1 VRLASLHGSPAWT
14 HFELLPSN
22 WQCDRTHGRIL
33 FSSLL
38 TRRAELN
45 PFRAPSLDTSRTGLG
60 SRGYLPDGVIHPQR
74 TNATFPGANV
84 QAAAPDLSGR
94 KFHLEEERC
103 NLKNA
108 QFPLWLGDFQ
118 DRLYSGFRTPRY
130 VEASRVARPKPMR
143 QPVAGSGVDS
153 MSKAVAGPN
162 PKIQLAP
169 PFVES

>member
-1 VRLASLHGSPAWT
+1 MASS
-14 HFELLPSN
+14 
-22 WQCDRTHGRIL
+22 
-33 FSSLL
+33 
-38 TRRAELN
+38 TRNGPMPLSQG
-45 PFRAPSLDTSRTGLG
+45 PTSRQ
-60 SRGYLPDGVIHPQR
+60 PQ
-74 TNATFPGANV
+74 
-84 QAAAPDLSGR
+84 DLSGR